1 MIKRQY
7 LSFKNAF
14 SGLFFILKSQTNFKI
29 HIFLSI
35 VAIFLGFILKINY
48 YEWSIVVILITVGLA
63 IEALNTI
70 IEEAMDLIN
79 DGWHEKIK
87 IIKDMAAGVMLIF
100 AFGSIFIAGLIF
112 LPARAFCPFIP
123 LPE

>member
-48 YEWSIVVILITVGLA
+48 YEWLILVILIIIGLA

-79 DGWHEKIK
+79 NGWHEKIK

-112 LPARAFCPFIP
+112 LPKLLIFFK
-123 LPE
+123 

>member
-14 SGLFFILKSQTNFKI
+14 FGLIFILKSQTNFKI

-35 VAIFLGFILKINY
+35 LALFLALFLKISY
-48 YEWSIVVILITVGLA
+48 YEWLVIIILIIMGLV

-70 IEEAMDLIN
+70 IEEAMDLIS
-79 DGWHEKIK
+79 DSWDEKIK
-87 IIKDMAAGVMLIF
+87 IIKDMAAGAMLIF
-100 AFGSIFIAGLIF
+100 AFGSVFIAGLIF
-112 LPARAFCPFIP
+112 LPKLLIFVIK
-123 LPE
+123 